1 MNIILLSG
9 GSGKRLWPLSNE
21 IRSKQF
27 IKLFKHKNKYES
39 MVQRVYRQIKAV
51 DREADI
57 TIATSKTQVSSIHNQ
72 LGNDVSISIEPCR
85 RDTFPAIVLAT
96 AYLHDIKGI
105 DLDETVVVCPVD
117 PHVDDSYF
125 EMIKEMD
132 DLAKQG
138 SSNLYLMGIEPD
150 HPSEKFGY
158 IIPTSKDEISKVSE
172 FKEKPSEEIAKKY
185 IEQGALWNGGVF
197 AYKIGYVLEI
207 AHKLID
213 FVDYQDLFEKYE
225 EVNKISFDY
234 AVAEKEKDI
243 TVVRYTGQWKDL
255 GTWDAFVNAM
265 EDESIGNAIIGSNC
279 KNVHVINEL
288 DIPILCVGLQDIVVS
303 ASPDGILVSD
313 KEKSTGIKSLVDSIE
328 GPIMF
333 AEKSWGE
340 YRVID
345 VEDESRTIKVTLRKG
360 HQMNYHSHEH
370 RNEVWTIVSGI
381 GVATVNGRKYE
392 LSPGDTIKLPIG
404 CKHTIYAVTD
414 LQLIEVQSGK
424 DITVQDKIK
433 YSLETM

>member
-27 IKLFKHKNKYES
+27 IKLFKHNDQYES
-39 MVQRVYRQIKAV
+39 MVQRVYRQIKSV
-51 DREADI
+51 DKDADI

-105 DLDETVVVCPVD
+105 ELDETVVVCPVD

-125 EMIKEMD
+125 EMIKKMD
-132 DLAKQG
+132 DLSKQG

-158 IIPTSKDEISKVSE
+158 IIPTSKNAVSKVSE

-265 EDESIGNAIIGSNC
+265 EDESIGNAIIDSNC

-381 GVATVNGRKYE
+381 GIATVNGRKYE
-392 LSPGDTIKLPIG
+392 LVPGDTIKLPVG
-404 CKHTIYAVTD
+404 CKHTIYAKTD

-424 DITVQDKIK
+424 EITVKDKIK

>member
-27 IKLFKHKNKYES
+27 IKLFKHNDQYES
-39 MVQRVYRQIKAV
+39 MVQRVYRQIKSV
-51 DREADI
+51 DKDADI

-105 DLDETVVVCPVD
+105 ELDETVVVCPVD

-125 EMIKEMD
+125 EMIKKMD

-172 FKEKPSEEIAKKY
+172 FKEKPTEEIAKKY

-234 AVAEKEKDI
+234 AVAEREKDI

-265 EDESIGNAIIGSNC
+265 EDESIGNAIIDSNC

-381 GVATVNGRKYE
+381 GIATVNGRKYE
-392 LSPGDTIKLPIG
+392 LVPGDTIKLPVG
-404 CKHTIYAVTD
+404 CKHTIYAKTD

-424 DITVQDKIK
+424 EITVKDKIK

>member
-27 IKLFKHKNKYES
+27 IKLFKHENQYES
-39 MVQRVYRQIKAV
+39 MVQRVYRQIKEV
-51 DREADI
+51 DKNANI

-96 AYLHDIKGI
+96 SYLHDIKGI
-105 DLDETVVVCPVD
+105 SLDETVVVCPVD

-125 EMIKEMD
+125 EMIKTLDE
-132 DLAKQG
+132 LAKQG
-138 SSNLYLMGIEPD
+138 DSNLYLMGIEPD

-158 IIPTSKDEISKVSE
+158 IIPTSKDTVSKVSE

-197 AYKIGYVLEI
+197 AYKIGYILEI

-213 FVDYQDLFEKYE
+213 FVDYQDLFEKYDD
-225 EVNKISFDY
+225 VKKISFDY

-265 EDESIGNAIIGSNC
+265 EDESIGNAIIDPNC

-288 DIPILCVGLQDIVVS
+288 DIPILCVGLNDVVVS

-313 KEKSTGIKSLVDSIE
+313 KERSTGIKSLVDSIE

-404 CKHTIYAVTD
+404 CKHTIYAETD

>member
-27 IKLFKHKNKYES
+27 IKLFKHNDQYES
-39 MVQRVYRQIKAV
+39 MVQRVYRQIKSV
-51 DREADI
+51 DKDADI

-105 DLDETVVVCPVD
+105 ELDETVVVCPVD

-125 EMIKEMD
+125 EMIKKMD
-132 DLAKQG
+132 DLSKQG

-158 IIPTSKDEISKVSE
+158 IIPTSKDEVSKVSE
-172 FKEKPSEEIAKKY
+172 FKEKPTEEIAKKY

-234 AVAEKEKDI
+234 AVAEREKDI

-265 EDESIGNAIIGSNC
+265 EDESIGNAIIDSNC

-288 DIPILCVGLQDIVVS
+288 DIPILCVGLQDVVVS

-313 KEKSTGIKSLVDSIE
+313 KEKSTGIKSMVDSIE

-381 GVATVNGRKYE
+381 GIATVNGRKYE
-392 LSPGDTIKLPIG
+392 LVPGDTIKLPIG
-404 CKHTIYAVTD
+404 CKHTIYAKTD

-424 DITVQDKIK
+424 EITVKDKIK

>member
-27 IKLFKHKNKYES
+27 IKLFKHNDQYES
-39 MVQRVYRQIKAV
+39 MVQRVYRQIKSV
-51 DREADI
+51 DKDADI

-96 AYLHDIKGI
+96 AYLHDVKGI
-105 DLDETVVVCPVD
+105 ELDETVVVCPVD

-125 EMIKEMD
+125 EMIKKMD
-132 DLAKQG
+132 DLSKQG

-158 IIPTSKDEISKVSE
+158 IIPTSKNAVSKVSE

-265 EDESIGNAIIGSNC
+265 EDESIGNAIIDSNC
-279 KNVHVINEL
+279 KNVHVINEI

-370 RNEVWTIVSGI
+370 RNEVWTIVSGLGI
-381 GVATVNGRKYE
+381 ATVNGRKYE
-392 LSPGDTIKLPIG
+392 LVPGDTIKLPVG
-404 CKHTIYAVTD
+404 CKHTIYAKTD

-424 DITVQDKIK
+424 EITVKDKIK

>member
-27 IKLFKHKNKYES
+27 IKLFKHNDQYES
-39 MVQRVYRQIKAV
+39 MVQRVYRQIKSV
-51 DREADI
+51 DKDADI

-96 AYLHDIKGI
+96 AYLHDVKGI
-105 DLDETVVVCPVD
+105 ELDETVVVCPVD

-125 EMIKEMD
+125 EMIKKMD
-132 DLAKQG
+132 DLSKQG

-158 IIPTSKDEISKVSE
+158 IIPTSKNAVSKVSE

-265 EDESIGNAIIGSNC
+265 EDESIGNAIIDSNC
-279 KNVHVINEL
+279 KNVHGINEL

-381 GVATVNGRKYE
+381 GIATVNGRKYE
-392 LSPGDTIKLPIG
+392 LVPGDTIKLPVG
-404 CKHTIYAVTD
+404 CKHTIYAKTD

-424 DITVQDKIK
+424 EITVKDKIK

>member
-27 IKLFKHKNKYES
+27 IKLFKHNDQYES
-39 MVQRVYRQIKAV
+39 MVQRVYRQIKSV
-51 DREADI
+51 DKDADI

-96 AYLHDIKGI
+96 AYLHDIKDI

-125 EMIKEMD
+125 EMIKKMD
-132 DLAKQG
+132 DLAKEG

-172 FKEKPSEEIAKKY
+172 FKEKPTEEIAKKY

-234 AVAEKEKDI
+234 AVAEREKDI

-265 EDESIGNAIIGSNC
+265 EDESIGNAIIDSNC

-381 GVATVNGRKYE
+381 GIATVNGRKYE
-392 LSPGDTIKLPIG
+392 LVPGDTIKLPIG
-404 CKHTIYAVTD
+404 CKHTIYAKTD

-424 DITVQDKIK
+424 EITVKDKIK
-433 YSLETM
+433 YSLKTM

>member
-27 IKLFKHKNKYES
+27 IKLFKHNDQYES
-39 MVQRVYRQIKAV
+39 MVQRVYRQIKSI
-51 DREADI
+51 DKDADI

-105 DLDETVVVCPVD
+105 ELDETVVVCPVD

-125 EMIKEMD
+125 EMIKKMD
-132 DLAKQG
+132 DLSKQG

-158 IIPTSKDEISKVSE
+158 IISTSKDEVSKVSE
-172 FKEKPSEEIAKKY
+172 FKEKPTEEIAKKY

-243 TVVRYTGQWKDL
+243 TVVR
-255 GTWDAFVNAM
+255 
-265 EDESIGNAIIGSNC
+265 
-279 KNVHVINEL
+279 
-288 DIPILCVGLQDIVVS
+288 
-303 ASPDGILVSD
+303 
-313 KEKSTGIKSLVDSIE
+313 
-328 GPIMF
+328 
-333 AEKSWGE
+333 
-340 YRVID
+340 
-345 VEDESRTIKVTLRKG
+345 
-360 HQMNYHSHEH
+360 
-370 RNEVWTIVSGI
+370 
-381 GVATVNGRKYE
+381 
-392 LSPGDTIKLPIG
+392 
-404 CKHTIYAVTD
+404 
-414 LQLIEVQSGK
+414 
-424 DITVQDKIK
+424 
-433 YSLETM
+433 

>member
-27 IKLFKHKNKYES
+27 IKLFKHNDQYES
-39 MVQRVYRQIKAV
+39 MVQRVYRQIKSV
-51 DREADI
+51 DKDADI

-96 AYLHDIKGI
+96 AYLHDIKDI

-125 EMIKEMD
+125 EMIKKMD
-132 DLAKQG
+132 DLAKEG

-172 FKEKPSEEIAKKY
+172 FKEKPTEEIAKKY

-234 AVAEKEKDI
+234 AVAEREKDI

-265 EDESIGNAIIGSNC
+265 EDESIGNAIIDSNC

-381 GVATVNGRKYE
+381 GIATVNGRKYE
-392 LSPGDTIKLPIG
+392 LVPGDTIKLPVG
-404 CKHTIYAVTD
+404 CKHTIYAKTD

-424 DITVQDKIK
+424 EITVKDKIK
-433 YSLETM
+433 YSLKTM

>member
-27 IKLFKHKNKYES
+27 IKLFKHNDQYES
-39 MVQRVYRQIKAV
+39 MVQRVYRQIKSV
-51 DREADI
+51 DKDADI

-96 AYLHDIKGI
+96 AYLHDVKGI
-105 DLDETVVVCPVD
+105 ELDETVVVCPVD

-125 EMIKEMD
+125 EMIKKMD
-132 DLAKQG
+132 DLSKQG

-158 IIPTSKDEISKVSE
+158 IIPTSKNAVSKVSE

-265 EDESIGNAIIGSNC
+265 EDESIGNAIIDSNC

-381 GVATVNGRKYE
+381 GIATVNGRKYE
-392 LSPGDTIKLPIG
+392 LVPGDTIKLPVG
-404 CKHTIYAVTD
+404 CKHTIYAKTD

-424 DITVQDKIK
+424 EITVKDKIK
-433 YSLETM
+433 YSLKTM

>member
-27 IKLFKHKNKYES
+27 IKLFKQSDKYES

-51 DREADI
+51 DSNANI

-72 LGNDVSISIEPCR
+72 LGNEVSISIEPCR

-96 AYLHDIKGI
+96 SYLHDKKGI
-105 DLDETVVVCPVD
+105 SYNDTVVVCPVD

-125 EMIKEMD
+125 ETIKKLD
-132 DLAKQG
+132 DLAKEG
-138 SSNLYLMGIEPD
+138 KSNLYLMGIEPD

-158 IIPTSKDEISKVSE
+158 IIPTSSDEISKVSE
-172 FKEKPSEEIAKKY
+172 FKEKPTEELAKKY

-197 AYKIGYVLEI
+197 AYKIGYVLDI

-213 FVDYQDLFEKYE
+213 FIGYEDLFEKYE
-225 EVNKISFDY
+225 DVKKISFDY
-234 AVAEKEKDI
+234 AVAEREKDI
-243 TVVRYTGQWKDL
+243 TVIRYNGKWQDL

-265 EDESIGNAIIGSNC
+265 EDKTIGNAIIDSNC
-279 KNVHVINEL
+279 SNVHVINEL
-288 DIPILCVGLQDIVVS
+288 DIPILCVGLDDVVVS

-313 KEKSTGIKSLVDSIE
+313 KGKSAGIKSLVDAIE
-328 GPIMF
+328 SPIMF

-360 HQMNYHSHEH
+360 HRMNYHSHEH
-370 RNEVWTIVSGI
+370 RDEVWTIISGI

-392 LSPGDTIKLPIG
+392 LGAGDTIKLPIG
-404 CKHTIYAVTD
+404 SKHTIYAKTD

-424 DITVQDKIK
+424 DITVKDKIK
-433 YSLETM
+433 YSLD

>member
-27 IKLFKHKNKYES
+27 IKLFKHNDQYES
-39 MVQRVYRQIKAV
+39 MVQRVYRQIKSV
-51 DREADI
+51 DKDADI

-96 AYLHDIKGI
+96 AYLHDVKGI
-105 DLDETVVVCPVD
+105 ELDETVVVCPVD

-125 EMIKEMD
+125 EIIKKMD
-132 DLAKQG
+132 DLSKQG

-172 FKEKPSEEIAKKY
+172 FKEKPTEEIAKKY

-265 EDESIGNAIIGSNC
+265 EDESIGNAIIDSNC

-381 GVATVNGRKYE
+381 GIATVNGRKYE
-392 LSPGDTIKLPIG
+392 LVPGDTIKLPVG
-404 CKHTIYAVTD
+404 CKHTIYAKTD

-424 DITVQDKIK
+424 EITVKDKIK

>member
-27 IKLFKHKNKYES
+27 IKLFKHNDQYES
-39 MVQRVYRQIKAV
+39 MVQRVYRQIKSV
-51 DREADI
+51 DKDADI

-105 DLDETVVVCPVD
+105 ELDETVVVCPVD

-125 EMIKEMD
+125 EMIKKMD
-132 DLAKQG
+132 DLSKQG
-138 SSNLYLMGIEPD
+138 SSNLYLMGIEPG

-158 IIPTSKDEISKVSE
+158 IIPTSKDEVSKVSE
-172 FKEKPSEEIAKKY
+172 FKEKPTEEIAKKY

-234 AVAEKEKDI
+234 AVAEREKDI

-265 EDESIGNAIIGSNC
+265 EDESIGNAIIDSNC

-288 DIPILCVGLQDIVVS
+288 DIPILCVGLQDVVVS

-313 KEKSTGIKSLVDSIE
+313 KEKSTGIKSMVDSIE

-381 GVATVNGRKYE
+381 GIATVNGRKYE
-392 LSPGDTIKLPIG
+392 LVPGDTIKLPIG
-404 CKHTIYAVTD
+404 CKHTIYAKTD

-424 DITVQDKIK
+424 EITVKDKIK